1 MSPSTS
7 ALETCKQFA
16 TVLSPLV
23 PIRDMGGS
31 GASSVARTDAGG
43 TCKATNTHAMESDS
57 QLIGCDDS
65 QVVDSQLA
73 SVSSER
79 PPLNQVETLRQ
90 QANSMAGSDE
100 TVQPDESKL
109 IPIPDLG
116 KVCIAT
122 CTCS

>member
-23 PIRDMGGS
+23 PIRYMGGS
-31 GASSVARTDAGG
+31 GASSVARTDASG
-43 TCKATNTHAMESDS
+43 TCEATNTHTMESDS
-57 QLIGCDDS
+57 QLISCDDS

-79 PPLNQVETLRQ
+79 PPLNQVETLHQ

-100 TVQPDESKL
+100 TVQPDKSKL
-109 IPIPDLG
+109 VPIPDLG
-116 KVCIAT
+116 KVC
-122 CTCS
+122 SYM